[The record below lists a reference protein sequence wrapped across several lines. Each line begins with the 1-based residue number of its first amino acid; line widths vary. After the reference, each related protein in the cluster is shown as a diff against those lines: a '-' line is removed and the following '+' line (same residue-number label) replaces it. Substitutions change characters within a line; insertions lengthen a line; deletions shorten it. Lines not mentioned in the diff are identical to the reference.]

1 MNNEELEKLLND
13 FQNLN
18 EQEKKDKALELF
30 SQILDK
36 NDGMWAV
43 LIISVLLLG
52 GKNK

>member
-1 MNNEELEKLLND
+1 MNNEELKKLLDD

-36 NDGMWAV
+36 TDGMWAV
-43 LIISVLLLG
+43 LVLILLLG
-52 GKNK
+52 GKK